1 MKVCLFPCRL
11 QFVYDSE
18 ILQTEAFPLLSA
30 YRYSYIDLIGQISTS
45 SLVQRE
51 TSAKKGD

>member
-1 MKVCLFPCRL
+1 MKVCLFPCCL